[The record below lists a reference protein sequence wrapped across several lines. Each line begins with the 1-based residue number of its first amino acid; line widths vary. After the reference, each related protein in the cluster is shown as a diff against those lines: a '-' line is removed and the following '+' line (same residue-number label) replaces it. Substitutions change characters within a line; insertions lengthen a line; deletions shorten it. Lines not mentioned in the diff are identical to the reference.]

1 MGVIIEFQSTIS
13 VEEFCRLREAVG
25 FQKLTIKQAE
35 KVLSNTSF
43 IVNAVCEGKSVGV
56 VRVLTDKVT
65 DAYITDVIISPD
77 FQGRG
82 LGRKIMDRVL
92 EQLNEYLSYEIG
104 SPTVLRKTREILM
117 NIWVYENDYTDSLRN
132 EALRLI
138 QKDSDYALPVHW
150 CMMLAAYPVFRDMC
164 RLIGKIGEFEEK
176 ITTKQIK
183 QKLFDEWGER
193 STLYHSIDKLIATLK
208 ALDVLESSKVGVYS
222 IKTHAFSKPEI
233 VNFLLYTIM
242 KIDAAGY
249 YTLLDLE
256 YSLYLFPFEY
266 QVKKESIMEDDRFLL
281 GTFGGQISFSLQR

>member
-1 MGVIIEFQSTIS
+1 M
-13 VEEFCRLREAVG
+13 AKMVG
-25 FQKLTIKQAE
+25 LSRNLKLPWLNE
-35 KVLSNTSF
+35 
-43 IVNAVCEGKSVGV
+43 V
-56 VRVLTDKVT
+56 VRLYVE
-65 DAYITDVIISPD
+65 
-77 FQGRG
+77 G
-82 LGRKIMDRVL
+82 LEDDQIK

-132 EALRLI
+132 ELLILI

-222 IKTHAFSKPEI
+222 IKTHTFSKPEI
-233 VNFLLYTIM
+233 VNFLLYTMM
-242 KIDAAGY
+242 KIDDAGY
-249 YTLLDLE
+249 YSLLNLE
-256 YSLYLFPFEY
+256 NSLYLFPFEY
-266 QVKKESIMEDDRFLL
+266 QVSQENIMEDDRFML
-281 GTFGGQISFSLQR
+281 GTFGGEISFSLKG